1 MANKFRVQAKDPAP
15 LASRP
20 WTKHYDAGVP
30 ATLVYPDA
38 TVQALLD
45 DAAESFPNA
54 TATIFFNAR
63 RTYRSISD
71 DAWRFANGLR
81 KLGVTKGDRVALL
94 LPNTPQF
101 VIAFFGALRAGA
113 TVVPCNPLYTA
124 PELQHQLADSGAE
137 TVVVLSRL
145 YPVLKAARDG
155 TRVKNVIV
163 TNIKEEMPPVL
174 KILFTLAKEK
184 KDGHRQPFQGD
195 AGAVAFR
202 EVLAAPATPFDAGV
216 RKDDIAVLQYT
227 GGTTGV
233 SKGAMLSHRALVA
246 NTIQCRAWH
255 VGTKDGEGV
264 TMAVMPFFHVYGLT
278 VVMIQAVIAAG
289 AMILEPQ
296 FELERLLKDVAKYRP
311 HSFPG
316 APRIYNAI
324 INSPLATKYDL
335 RSIEACVSG
344 SAPLMVETHKKFTQL
359 TGAKLVEGYGLT
371 EAAPVTHC
379 NPLYGEG
386 KQKIGTIG
394 VPYPDVESKIVDAE
408 TGQRELGVGEP
419 GELILRG
426 PQLMDGYY
434 KRPDETA
441 QSLRNGWLHTG
452 DIATVDADG
461 YYSIVDRKKE
471 MIIVS
476 GFNVYP
482 REVEEALATHPA
494 VMDSA
499 AIGKPHPI
507 KGEEV
512 KAFVVLRPGQS
523 ASADELIA
531 HTRTQLAPFKVPHE
545 IEFRES
551 LPKSLIGKTLRRKL
565 ADEDREKREKIA
577 AAVSG

>member
-1 MANKFRVQAKDPAP
+1 MAKRLSVVAKDKAP
-15 LASRP
+15 LAGRP
-20 WTKHYDAGVP
+20 WTRFYDPGVP

-38 TVQALLD
+38 TVHDFLT
-45 DAAESFPNA
+45 DAAESYPNA
-54 TATIFFNAR
+54 TCTIFFNAK
-63 RTYRSISD
+63 RSYKAVSD

-81 KLGVTKGDRVALL
+81 AMGVKKGDRVAIM

-101 VIAFFGALRAGA
+101 VVAFFGALRAGA
-113 TVVPCNPLYTA
+113 VVVPCNPLYTV
-124 PELQHQLADSGAE
+124 PELRHQLEDSGAE
-137 TVVVLSRL
+137 TIVVLSRL
-145 YPVLKAARDG
+145 YPVVKAAREG
-155 TRVKNVIV
+155 THIARVLV
-163 TNIKEEMPPVL
+163 TNIKEGMPPIL
-174 KILFTLAKEK
+174 RTLFTLAKEK
-184 KDGHRQPFQGD
+184 KDGHRQPFEGD
-195 AGAVAFR
+195 PGARAFR
-202 EVLAAPATPFDAGV
+202 KVVNDSPATPFDAGV
-216 RKDDIAVLQYT
+216 KSADTAILQYT

-246 NTIQCRAWH
+246 NTLQCRAWFA
-255 VGTKDGEGV
+255 TEKDGEGV
-264 TMAVMPFFHVYGLT
+264 GMAVMPFFHVYGLT
-278 VVMIQAVIAAG
+278 VVMMQGIQAAG
-289 AMILEPQ
+289 ALVLEPQ
-296 FELERLLKDVAKYRP
+296 FELERVLKDVQHHKP
-311 HSFPG
+311 KTFPG

-335 RSIEACVSG
+335 KSVEACISG
-344 SAPLMVETHKKFTQL
+344 SAPLMVETHRKFTEL

-394 VPYPDVESKIVDAE
+394 VPYPDVLCKIVDSE
-408 TGQRELGVGEP
+408 TGEREMGVGEP
-419 GELILRG
+419 GELVLRG

-434 KRPDETA
+434 NRPDETA
-441 QSLRNGWLHTG
+441 KTLRDGWLFTG

-512 KAFVVLRPGQS
+512 KAFVVLRPGQT
-523 ASADELIA
+523 ATAEDLIA
-531 HTRTQLAPFKVPHE
+531 HARTQLAPFKVPHE
-545 IEFRES
+545 IEFRDS
-551 LPKSLIGKTLRRKL
+551 LPKTLIGKTLRRQL
-565 ADEDREKREKIA
+565 AEEDKKKREKVA
-577 AAVSG
+577 TPA